1 MTRIPVNLLIIVNLH
16 YTPSFTLLATHQRS
30 PFILVFFGVIMA
42 EQEKD
47 DDERCPL
54 CPISGPPTRS
64 TIDADKSGLQATN
77 DSENTPA
84 EIEDSSLFWI
94 ACSKC
99 STWYHSC
106 CLLLG
111 DEGVRE
117 SVPQAVR
124 DEVGKNTKGDG
135 PFQDWT
141 VWINRW

>member
-1 MTRIPVNLLIIVNLH
+1 
-16 YTPSFTLLATHQRS
+16 
-30 PFILVFFGVIMA
+30 MA
-42 EQEKD
+42 DQEKE

-54 CPISGPPTRS
+54 CPASGPPTRS
-64 TIDADKSGLQATN
+64 TVDPNKSGDPTLNGDSQAG
-77 DSENTPA
+77 
-84 EIEDSSLFWI
+84 IEDSSLFWI

-106 CLLLG
+106 CLLLA
-111 DEGVRE
+111 DEGVRQ

-124 DEVGKNTKGDG
+124 EEVEKNAKGDG